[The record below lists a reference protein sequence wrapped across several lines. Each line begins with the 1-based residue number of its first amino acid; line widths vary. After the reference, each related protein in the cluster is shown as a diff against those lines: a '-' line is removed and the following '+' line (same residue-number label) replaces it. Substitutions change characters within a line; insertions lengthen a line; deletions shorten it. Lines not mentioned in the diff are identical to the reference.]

1 MEAIDTIS
9 NLEIELLDPD
19 EPDAIDEDHLV
30 EVEGGLAAMGLGLL
44 HQIRFDLR
52 IPFRRQDELGG
63 EGTSVTTETEKFR
76 VHVRYPY
83 HSAVSFVELVGDER
97 HGFGSSAVKTV
108 REYLSFQLTGSHSS
122 VVFEFVGPSP
132 FHADATIQF
141 RTRDG
146 TNDAMFECEKVES
159 RAYATLNFWWMDDSI
174 EAEDVCDRLF
184 DELENELGVFYL
196 IASHDST
203 KYQRWERLQTKAR
216 EVAEGVRTTG
226 VWSRL
231 ISMRKQSRSVAAL
244 FCDLVEFRSLQMAY
258 EQEEETAV
266 RRLDEV
272 PGEFPLRDFVQ
283 AAMKERPAFSWEQL
297 RDLLHFIEGRRSKLV
312 EMTLIVLAAV
322 IGAVVGS
329 TITLLLS
336 PTLSP

>member
-1 MEAIDTIS
+1 M
-9 NLEIELLDPD
+9 P
-19 EPDAIDEDHLV
+19 
-30 EVEGGLAAMGLGLL
+30 G
-44 HQIRFDLR
+44 RFDLR
-52 IPFRRQDELGG
+52 IPFRRQDKLGG
-63 EGTSVTTETEKFR
+63 EGTSVINQTEKFR
-76 VHVRYPY
+76 VHVRYPF
-83 HSAVSFVELVGDER
+83 HSAVSFVELVGDEPP
-97 HGFGSSAVKTV
+97 GSGSSAVKTV
-108 REYLSFQLTGSHSS
+108 REYLSFQLTGSHST
-122 VVFEFVGPSP
+122 VVFESVGPSP

-146 TNDAMFECEKVES
+146 TNDGIFECEKIES

-174 EAEDVCDRLF
+174 EAEDVCERLF
-184 DELENELGVFYL
+184 DELENELDVFYL
-196 IASHDST
+196 IVSHNST
-203 KYQRWERLQTKAR
+203 RYERWRRLQTKAR

-226 VWSRL
+226 VWRRL
-231 ISMRKQSRSVAAL
+231 ISMRKQSRSVGAL

-266 RRLDEV
+266 RRLGEV
-272 PGEFPLRDFVQ
+272 PGEFPFRDFVK
-283 AAMKERPAFSWEQL
+283 AAMKERPVFSWEQL

-336 PTLSP
+336 STLSP